1 MEGILDQAVVGYS
14 DSSTVLRAGSGE
26 LKTWVGT

>member
-1 MEGILDQAVVGYS
+1 MESILDHAVIGYS

-26 LKTWVGT
+26 LKAWVGS